1 MYSHAEGRS
10 TLAGSNNNG
19 PYAAHAEGE
28 YTIAA
33 SYGCHAEGGC
43 TSVDGTP
50 LSNYSPE
57 SGVSIS
63 GSYALGYNS
72 HAEGC
77 QTYAKGYVSHAEGF
91 QTITSGN
98 YSHAEGYQTT
108 ASGPYSHAEGHA
120 TASGNYSHAEGYET
134 TASGNY
140 AHAEGYNAWA
150 AGDYSHAEGYQTLVS
165 GPYSHAEGLGTMAS
179 GQVSHASGNG
189 TIASK
194 NNQCVIGTYNV
205 SDYDAPFIIGDGTSD
220 SSRSNAMVIDWKGNI
235 RINAVDGQ
243 SWVNGLN
250 SYFTTPDTFN
260 ANAGGERAAITIMN
274 QPSDSWY
281 YPWIRQRAKGLGY
294 AIGVLPTSEAV
305 VIAAKTLTETSND
318 ALGDCHWNANGRLY
332 QHSYKGAESQC
343 HVSSGAGAF
352 YMYAQGTSGGNLGL
366 YRADPS
372 GMPILTIVSGGTVT
386 VHNTSDRRYKID
398 KGLLNSQEAY
408 NILSE
413 IPVINFVYKEDE
425 DKNNLEQS
433 GVYAQD
439 LRDIL
444 LKYNYKNKN
453 YLQVFT
459 YADDPA
465 YDGMEKK
472 DQEELM
478 TQPGDIT
485 PKFSYDLTIPEE
497 EVRLYQMN
505 YEALIPLLV
514 KGWQIHEQEI
524 KELKEENALLIQKLE
539 EIENK
544 INTITDI

>member
-1 MYSHAEGRS
+1 MANYNSVKTGAFIDGVLNRFGGTSVPPTYFQLGTLASGATMGSYAFAQGFDIKASGTASHAEGETTIAAGQYAHAEGWSTIADGNTSHAEGYQASAFGDYSHAECYG
-10 TLAGSNNNG
+10 TLA
-19 PYAAHAEGE
+19 
-28 YTIAA
+28 
-33 SYGCHAEGGC
+33 
-43 TSVDGTP
+43 
-50 LSNYSPE
+50 
-57 SGVSIS
+57 
-63 GSYALGYNS
+63 
-72 HAEGC
+72 
-77 QTYAKGYVSHAEGF
+77 
-91 QTITSGN
+91 SGN
-98 YSHAEGYQTT
+98 NSHAEGYQTT
-108 ASGPYSHAEGHA
+108 ASGTASHAG
-120 TASGNYSHAEGYET
+120 GY
-134 TASGNY
+134 
-140 AHAEGYNAWA
+140 
-150 AGDYSHAEGYQTLVS
+150 
-165 GPYSHAEGLGTMAS
+165 
-179 GQVSHASGNG
+179 G
-189 TIASK
+189 TIA
-194 NNQCVIGTYNV
+194 NIGNQYVIGTYNV
-205 SDYDAPFIIGDGTSD
+205 SGYDAPFIIGDGTSD
-220 SSRSNAMVIDWKGNI
+220 SSRANAMVIDWKGNI

-243 SWVNGLN
+243 SWADSLR
-250 SYFTTPDTFN
+250 SYFTTPSTFN
-260 ANAGGERAAITIMN
+260 ANPGGERAAITIMN
-274 QPSDSWY
+274 EPTDGWY
-281 YPWIRQRAKGLGY
+281 YPWIRQRARGIGY
-294 AIGVLPTSEAV
+294 AIGVLPTADAV
-305 VIAAKTLTETSND
+305 VIAAKTLTETDNS
-318 ALGDCHWNANGRLY
+318 AIGDCHWNANGRLY
-332 QHSYKGAESQC
+332 QHNYRNDESQC
-343 HVSSGAGAF
+343 HVSSTAGSF

-366 YRADPS
+366 YRASPS
-372 GMPILTIVSGGTVT
+372 GMPILTIVSGGTVI

-459 YADDPA
+459 YADDPT
-465 YDGMEKK
+465 YDGIEEKS
-472 DQEELM
+472 QEDLM